1 MLGVISY
8 LPSEPDLRATR
19 IAMIERALENNRKLF
34 RDEDMKVVVAQNFT
48 PEELKMYE
56 GFEIIEAEPLGAAK
70 ARNIILD
77 KFEASEEPFLWLMD
91 DDVTFYDYYGF
102 SKLIKE
108 FKHNEALRKVD
119 IITFFDPRMSGF
131 RPILDNLDV
140 KNYLYFIKQCSM
152 NTSTAAFLIRN
163 SRQAGKKPI
172 RFIENYR
179 ELKIREDIAFL
190 LDNIK
195 AGKIINTCPEI
206 IYKWD
211 NSDKGTIEQN
221 KSSQKWIF
229 ELEANALERGLAK
242 MYGLTF
248 NESTKNLEFDAY
260 RKRLRRQSKAFKVER
275 IYKLD
280 DEDIKFARERVYGKS
295 TKRLMRAIEERR
307 YLLKKK
313 EASDENSD
321 VNALLDVRE

>member
-8 LPSEPDLRATR
+8 LPNEPALRATR
-19 IAMIERALENNRKLF
+19 IAMIKRALENNRKLF
-34 RDEDMKVVVAQNFT
+34 RHEDIKVVVAQNFT

-56 GFEIIEAEPLGAAK
+56 GFEIIEAEALGAAK

-91 DDVTFYDYYGF
+91 DDIMFYDYYGF

-119 IITFFDPRMSGF
+119 VITFFDPRMSGF

-140 KNYLYFIKQCSM
+140 KNYLYFLSQGSM
-152 NTSTAAFLIRN
+152 NTSTGAFLIRN
-163 SRQAGKKPI
+163 SRQAGKKSI
-172 RFIENYR
+172 RFIENYQ

-195 AGKIINTCPEI
+195 AGKIMNTCPEI

-211 NSDKGTIEQN
+211 NSDKGTIEKN

-248 NESTKNLEFDAY
+248 NERTRNLEFDRY
-260 RKRLRRQSKAFKVER
+260 RYRLRRQSKEFKVER

-280 DEDIKFARERVYGKS
+280 DEDIKFARPRRYGKKVS
-295 TKRLMRAIEERR
+295 QLMRDVEERR
-307 YLLKKK
+307 YLLRK
-313 EASDENSD
+313 ENK
-321 VNALLDVRE
+321 R

>member
-8 LPSEPDLRATR
+8 LPNEPALRATR
-19 IAMIERALENNRKLF
+19 IAMIKRALENNRKLF
-34 RDEDMKVVVAQNFT
+34 EDEDIKVVVAQNFT

-91 DDVTFYDYYGF
+91 DDIMFYDYYGF
-102 SKLIKE
+102 SKMVKE
-108 FKHNEALRKVD
+108 FKYNEALRKVD
-119 IITFFDPRMSGF
+119 VITFFDPRMSGF

-140 KNYLYFIKQCSM
+140 KNYLYFITQGTM
-152 NTSTAAFLIRN
+152 NTSTGAFLIRN
-163 SRQAGKKPI
+163 SRQAGKESI

-195 AGKIINTCPEI
+195 AGKILNTCPEI

-211 NSDKGTIEQN
+211 SADKGIIEQN

-242 MYGLTF
+242 MYGLAF
-248 NESTKNLEFDAY
+248 NERTRNLEFGAY
-260 RKRLRRQSKAFKVER
+260 NKRLRRQSKDFKVER
-275 IYKLD
+275 IYRLD
-280 DEDIKFARERVYGKS
+280 DEDIKFASPRRYGKK
-295 TKRLMRAIEERR
+295 TRRLMRAVEEGQ
-307 YLLKKK
+307 YLLRK
-313 EASDENSD
+313 ENK
-321 VNALLDVRE
+321 R